1 MSGPAVS
8 VLMTAYNRAQ
18 YIGVAIESVLAST
31 FRDFELVVVDDGS
44 IDGTQD
50 IVKGYAV
57 RDSRIRFHQN
67 ETNLG
72 DYPNRNRAASL
83 ARGKWLKYVDSDDY
97 IYPHGLD
104 VLVSTMERFPEAG
117 YGLCS
122 FPALRDQ
129 PYPLCFSP
137 REAYRHHYFES
148 SLFHRAPLS
157 AIILRSAW
165 EAVGGFPAERMTSDM
180 GMWHRL
186 SKRYPVVLMADGV
199 VWYRAHSEQEV
210 GDIAARPGYWG
221 LRYQAITE
229 QALLDPD
236 VPLTV
241 AERQSIARRL
251 WHADMK
257 AMLKLLAKQRFAD
270 ARGYLAQAQ
279 RFRALSARIAP
290 AQCAPPATVELP
302 RGTGSQCP
310 D

>member
-1 MSGPAVS
+1 MTSPLVS
-8 VLMTAYNRAQ
+8 VLMTAYNREKYIAQ
-18 YIGVAIESVLAST
+18 AIESVLAST
-31 FRDFELVVVDDGS
+31 LRNFELIIVDDCS
-44 IDGTQD
+44 EDRTVEIART
-50 IVKGYAV
+50 YA
-57 RDSRIRFHQN
+57 DQYCRIRVEVN
-67 ETNLG
+67 ERNLG

-122 FPALRDQ
+122 FPTLRDQ
-129 PYPLCFSP
+129 PYPVCLSP
-137 REAYRHHYFES
+137 REAYRRHYFES
-148 SLFHRAPLS
+148 SLFHRSPLS

-199 VWYRAHSEQEV
+199 VWYRAHGEQEV
-210 GDIAARPGYWG
+210 TVHAQQPHFWA
-221 LRYQAITE
+221 LRYQAISE
-229 QALLDPD
+229 RAILDPD

-251 WHADMK
+251 WRANMK
-257 AMLKLLAKQRFAD
+257 TVFKLLAKQRFAD
-270 ARGYLAQAQ
+270 AREYLAQAQ
-279 RFRALSARIAP
+279 RFRALGAEKQRRNARH
-290 AQCAPPATVELP
+290 P
-302 RGTGSQCP
+302 RP
-310 D
+310 